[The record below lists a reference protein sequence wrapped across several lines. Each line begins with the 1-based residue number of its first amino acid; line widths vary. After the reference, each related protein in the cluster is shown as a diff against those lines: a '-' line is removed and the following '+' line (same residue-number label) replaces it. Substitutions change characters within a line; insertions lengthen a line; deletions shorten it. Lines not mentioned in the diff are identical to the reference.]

1 MDPKQLVLDKIKE
14 NGGWVNTHAHLDRA
28 YTLTEANFNNSYSY
42 LKEKWHL
49 VDEMKKAATVD
60 QIYTRMAKA
69 TEVLL
74 EQGTQAMGTFIDVD
88 EQDQYGNNGMVTQ
101 KLSKEAQDAGQKGA
115 ILGNSKVFWSETPQP
130 VAPSA
135 PNFDEGVPESGNPF

>member
-49 VDEMKKAATVD
+49 VDEMK
-60 QIYTRMAKA
+60 RMEFIKIILQF
-69 TEVLL
+69 TLQKNL
-74 EQGTQAMGTFIDVD
+74 TFIKKV
-88 EQDQYGNNGMVTQ
+88 
-101 KLSKEAQDAGQKGA
+101 
-115 ILGNSKVFWSETPQP
+115 ILISL
-130 VAPSA
+130 
-135 PNFDEGVPESGNPF
+135 